1 MGRMVCEN
9 AGYMWVNPSVVQI
22 RTAGRRRTH
31 PRFELTVTWRW
42 ITELFGICIT
52 FNCLGVTR
60 FNRWWS
66 WWIRREV
73 GRECIQNSWCKPS
86 SFPPSRYG
94 FTSVHGRLSRKPWM
108 KSPGGPELKWISL
121 SVKQNAYRYKDKWA
135 LFSPI
140 EKLVIL
146 ALSTELLVM
155 LRQSLKLIS
164 LL

>member
-9 AGYMWVNPSVVQI
+9 AGYMWVNPTVVQT
-22 RTAGRRRTH
+22 RTVGRPRTH

-94 FTSVHGRLSRKPWM
+94 FTSVHGRLSRRPWM
-108 KSPGGPELKWISL
+108 KSPGGPGWRFKDLSGFLCPLNKMHIVTKTNGHYSRLLKNWLYWRYQRNYSL
-121 SVKQNAYRYKDKWA
+121 C
-135 LFSPI
+135 
-140 EKLVIL
+140 
-146 ALSTELLVM
+146 
-155 LRQSLKLIS
+155 
-164 LL
+164 